1 MDDMPVGTLV
11 STTYGK
17 LPDRPRSQSSNVDF
31 VLMKNSNKFA
41 FDIDL
46 ITQKQDNGKLK
57 VYLGIEKVRRQ
68 NGKIG
73 GDVVNRRSPDRVGLK
88 KFENGA
94 TLDDRMTQIEK
105 DLQMIE
111 NIEKTLQKKLKVGD
125 KTKGKQQQHTSTI
138 VYK

>member
-1 MDDMPVGTLV
+1 M
-11 STTYGK
+11 
-17 LPDRPRSQSSNVDF
+17 
-31 VLMKNSNKFA
+31 
-41 FDIDL
+41 
-46 ITQKQDNGKLK
+46 
-57 VYLGIEKVRRQ
+57 YLGIEKVRRQ

-111 NIEKTLQKKLKVGD
+111 NIEKTL
-125 KTKGKQQQHTSTI
+125 
-138 VYK
+138 